1 MIALR
6 SSHEIELL
14 AESGRLAEDCMQ
26 MLMGLVEE
34 GISTWEIDREAE
46 HYIRSHGA
54 VPSCKGY
61 GDPSNPFPATLC
73 TSLND
78 EIVHGIPS
86 KKRILKAGDILKIDL
101 VLSYHGYV
109 ADMARTLPVGDISE
123 EKRLLAERTRECFQK
138 ALEVMV
144 PGKRLGDIG
153 YAVQSHAE
161 SFGYGVVRELTGH
174 GVGTD
179 LHEDPEVPNYG
190 IAGRGLRL
198 REGMVIAVEPMI
210 NMGDRR
216 VTFSPDGWTV
226 KTRDGAPSA
235 HYENTV
241 AITADGP
248 RILTRSGDRL

>member
-6 SSHEIELL
+6 SEHEIGLL
-14 AESGRLAEDCMQ
+14 AESGCLAEDCMQ
-26 MLMGLVEE
+26 MLMGLVQE

-46 HYIRSHGA
+46 SYIRSHGA
-54 VPSCKGY
+54 IPSCKGY

-73 TSLND
+73 TSIND

-86 KKRILKAGDILKIDL
+86 RKRVLKSGDILKIDL
-101 VLSYHGYV
+101 VLSYRGYI
-109 ADMARTLPVGDISE
+109 ADMARTLPVGEISQ

-144 PGKRLGDIG
+144 PGRRLGDIG
-153 YAVQSHAE
+153 SAVQTYAE

-179 LHEDPEVPNYG
+179 MHEDPEVPNFG

-216 VTFSPDGWTV
+216 VIFDPDGWTV
-226 KTRDGAPSA
+226 RTRDGAPSA

-248 RILTRSGDRL
+248 RVLTRTGDRL